1 MNNIPKDGL
10 IEFETVSM
18 KICVSVDKICS
29 TYAYVYSPAY
39 AFVGERHEAWEIIY
53 LSKGEATV
61 ETDDNTAILKSGQ
74 IYIHKPFDFHKIKA
88 NNTTCNVG
96 IISFCSKSKPLY
108 EIADKPFS
116 VTSYHSNLIIQ
127 IINEGMMF
135 LAGKNCVP
143 PLLENEHPEYAS
155 GQVIKNLLELLLID
169 VLRTVKRKDAPTHT
183 VAIPAGDKNLVQN
196 IKCFLAKNVNTPL
209 TLKMIANELNYSVS
223 HICNCFKKATGLSI
237 MNYFILLRIERAKK
251 LITDGEKT
259 IKEISEE
266 LNFDTLQYFS
276 YQFKKQTGYS
286 PSQYSS
292 MIKTYKILDTVHP
305 NKVSLL
311 LNSTAAKSEE
321 E

>member
-1 MNNIPKDGL
+1 MKEKQKNGL
-10 IEFETVSM
+10 IEFETVAM
-18 KICVSVDKICS
+18 KIHVSVDKICS
-29 TYAYVYSPAY
+29 TYAYVYSPTY
-39 AFVGERHEAWEIIY
+39 AFAGERHEAWEIIY

-61 ETDDNTAILKSGQ
+61 ETDDKSAVLKSGQ
-74 IYIHKPFDFHKIKA
+74 IYIHKPFDFHKVKA

-96 IISFCSKSKPLY
+96 IISFHSKSKPLY
-108 EIADKPFS
+108 EIADKAFN
-116 VTSYHSNLIIQ
+116 VTAYHSDLIIQ

-143 PLLENEHPEYAS
+143 PLLENEKPEFAA

-169 VLRTVKRKDAPTHT
+169 VLRTSKRKAEPTHVDAKT
-183 VAIPAGDKNLVQN
+183 SNNKNLVQN
-196 IKCFLAKNVNTPL
+196 VKCYLAKNVNTPL
-209 TLKMIANELNYSVS
+209 SLKGISNELNYSVS
-223 HICNCFKKATGLSI
+223 HICTCFKKETGISV
-237 MNYFILLRIERAKK
+237 MNYFTLLRIERAKK

-276 YQFKKQTGYS
+276 YQFKKHTGYS

-292 MIKTYKILDTVHP
+292 MIKTYKILDTKTP

-311 LNSTAAKSEE
+311 LNSKTAETDE
-321 E
+321 D